1 MSLQQKLI
9 TMLSD
14 SFQVQRVGAD
24 DFTVKPDGLNPI
36 RLHASEQ
43 DLADFAVSHAADGL
57 LALGDVDGDTSGT
70 TAAIGLLSVHV
81 TEAIVASDDERAADL
96 AIRGDGLVVC
106 RERSADG

>member
-9 TMLSD
+9 NMLGD
-14 SFQVQRVGAD
+14 SFQIQRVGAD
-24 DFTVKPDGLNPI
+24 DFVVKPDGLNPV

-43 DLADFAVSHAADGL
+43 DLADYAASHAADGL
-57 LALGDVDGDTSGT
+57 LALGDLDGDTSGT

-81 TEAIVASDDERAADL
+81 TEEIIAADDERVADL
-96 AIRGDGLVVC
+96 AIRGDGLVVR